1 MSDYIFFDITK
12 EWVKS
17 NNNGWVTYTSNS
29 INALPF
35 FTKINKD
42 KEENILDREEEID
55 LPLTDKGEIKRKLV
69 L

>member
-1 MSDYIFFDITK
+1 MLYH
-12 EWVKS
+12 
-17 NNNGWVTYTSNS
+17 
-29 INALPF
+29 F

>member
-35 FTKINKD
+35 FY
-42 KEENILDREEEID
+42 
-55 LPLTDKGEIKRKLV
+55 
-69 L
+69 